1 MYRLKMCGLVFHQVI
16 NFIVE
21 NCIVGYVCSKK
32 MLVLLSMLMVG
43 VGHSNLL
50 WKIALWDTFNKT
62 VGTVVY
68 DGG

>member
-1 MYRLKMCGLVFHQVI
+1 MF
-16 NFIVE
+16 
-21 NCIVGYVCSKK
+21 KK